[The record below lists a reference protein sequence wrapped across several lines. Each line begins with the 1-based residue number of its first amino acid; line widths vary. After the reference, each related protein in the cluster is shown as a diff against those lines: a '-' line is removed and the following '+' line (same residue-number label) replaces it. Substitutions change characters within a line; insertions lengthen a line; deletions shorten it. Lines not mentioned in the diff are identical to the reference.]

1 LKVKHSGKKTCYAK
15 RRVGSNMLE
24 VQVWIKFNIQDSFDY
39 VQFILRKLWIFNQ
52 FNENKF
58 GTNLSQM
65 CT

>member
-1 LKVKHSGKKTCYAK
+1 
-15 RRVGSNMLE
+15 MLE

-65 CT
+65 CTYLFRTHLNDRLLY

>member
-1 LKVKHSGKKTCYAK
+1 
-15 RRVGSNMLE
+15 MLE